1 MKIAIGSDHAGVKL
15 KDRIEHLL
23 DELKVVYRDCGTNGT
38 DPVDYPV
45 YGAKV
50 AEAVS
55 TGQTDRGILVC
66 GSGIGMSIV
75 ANKFPGVRAA
85 LCTDPDLAKSS
96 RAHNDANVLVLG
108 ERVLDPEQGLSIVKA
123 WLETPFDGGRHS
135 RRINKIVELEQRLNG
150 GTPGRLASPLSTVD
164 PDIFAAIQAEARR
177 EEEKIVLIAS
187 ENYVSR
193 AVLEAQGSVLTNK
206 YAEGYPGRRYYGGCE
221 FVDQAEAL
229 AIERAKAVFG
239 AEHANVQPH
248 SGSQANMAIYL
259 SMLKPG
265 DVVLGMSL
273 AHGGH
278 LTHGSPVN
286 FSGLLFTIVSYG
298 VNKETGR
305 IDDDEVEAIAL
316 EHRPKLIIAG
326 GSAYARTLDFKRFR
340 ATADRVGAL
349 FMADIAH
356 PAGLIAAG
364 IHPSPV
370 PYADFVTTTT
380 HKTLRGPRGG
390 MVLCK
395 ATHAKAIDKILF
407 PGIQG
412 GPLMHVIAAKA
423 VALKE
428 AMSPE
433 FVAYQRGVVQ
443 NAQCLA
449 AGLQARGYD
458 IVTGGTDTHLFLVDL
473 RSKGLTGK
481 EAESALDAAGITLN
495 KNAVPFDDKP
505 PAVTSGMRIGTPSVT
520 TRGMGPAEMEQIAA
534 MIDRV
539 LSRRTETAVVSDT
552 AAEVRRLCER
562 FPVYRNAPR

>member
-1 MKIAIGSDHAGVKL
+1 MKIAIGSDHAGVGL
-15 KDRIEHLL
+15 KDRIGALL
-23 DELKVVYRDCGTNGT
+23 TELGQSVEDLGTNGIE
-38 DPVDYPV
+38 PVDYPV

-55 TGQTDRGILVC
+55 TGAVERGILVC
-66 GSGIGMSIV
+66 GSGVGMSIV

-85 LCTDPDLAKSS
+85 LCTDPQLARSS

-108 ERVLDPEQGLSIVKA
+108 ERVLDPENGMAIVKA
-123 WLETPFDGGRHS
+123 WLETPFDGGRHA
-135 RRINKIVELEQRLNG
+135 RRLQKIEELERRFHPRPERAPMSAL
-150 GTPGRLASPLSTVD
+150 RTVD
-164 PDIFAAIQAEARR
+164 PDVYEAIQSEARR
-177 EEEKIVLIAS
+177 EEEKIILIAS
-187 ENYVSR
+187 ENYVSP
-193 AVLEAQGSVLTNK
+193 AVMEAQGSVLTNK
-206 YAEGYPGRRYYGGCE
+206 YAEGYPAKRYYGGCE
-221 FVDQAEAL
+221 FVDRAESL

-248 SGSQANMAIYL
+248 SGSQANMAVYL
-259 SMLKPG
+259 AMLKPG
-265 DVVLGMSL
+265 DTVMGMSL

-286 FSGLLFTIVSYG
+286 FSGLLFRIVSYG
-298 VNKETGR
+298 VNKDTGL
-305 IDDDEVEAIAL
+305 IDDDEVERLAV
-316 EHRPKLIIAG
+316 EHRPKMIIVG
-326 GSAYARTLDFKRFR
+326 GSAYARIPDFKRFR
-340 ATADRVGAL
+340 AAADKVGAL
-349 FMADIAH
+349 LMADIAH

-364 IHPSPV
+364 LHPSPV

-395 ATHAKAIDKILF
+395 AAHARAIDKVLF

-428 AMSPE
+428 AMSE
-433 FVAYQRGVVQ
+433 DFIAYQRRTLE
-443 NAQCLA
+443 NARALA
-449 AGLQARGYD
+449 AGLTSRGYQL
-458 IVTGGTDTHLFLVDL
+458 VTGGTDTHLFLVDL

-481 EAESALDAAGITLN
+481 DAEAALDAAGITLN

-505 PAVTSGMRIGTPSVT
+505 PAVTSGIRIGSPSVT
-520 TRGMGPAEMEQIAA
+520 SRGMGVSEMEQIAA

-539 LSRRTETAVVSDT
+539 LTKGSDPAVIADT
-552 AAEVRRLCER
+552 AASVKRLCER
-562 FPVYRNAPR
+562 FPVYKRH

>member
-1 MKIAIGSDHAGVKL
+1 MMKIAIGSDHAGVGL
-15 KDRIEHLL
+15 KDRIGALL
-23 DELKVVYRDCGTNGT
+23 AQLGQSVQDLGTNGIE
-38 DPVDYPV
+38 PVDYPV
-45 YGAKV
+45 YGARV

-55 TGQTDRGILVC
+55 TGAVERGILVC
-66 GSGIGMSIV
+66 GSGVGMSIV

-85 LCTDPDLAKSS
+85 LCSDPQVARTS

-108 ERVLDPEQGLSIVKA
+108 ERVLDAEGGLAIVRA
-123 WLETPFDGGRHS
+123 WLDTPFDGGRHA
-135 RRINKIVELEQRLNG
+135 RRLQKIEELERRFHPRPESESMSALK
-150 GTPGRLASPLSTVD
+150 AVD
-164 PDIFAAIQAEARR
+164 PEIHEAIQSEARR
-177 EEEKIVLIAS
+177 EEEKIILIAS

-206 YAEGYPGRRYYGGCE
+206 YAEGYPAKRYYGGCE
-221 FVDQAEAL
+221 FVDRAEAL
-229 AIERAKAVFG
+229 AIERAKALFH

-248 SGSQANMAIYL
+248 SGSQANMAVYL
-259 SMLKPG
+259 AMLKPG
-265 DVVLGMSL
+265 DTVMGMSL

-286 FSGLLFTIVSYG
+286 FSGLLFRIVSYG
-298 VNKETGR
+298 VGKDTGL
-305 IDDDEVEAIAL
+305 IDDDEVERLAM
-316 EHRPKLIIAG
+316 EHRPKLIIVG
-326 GSAYARTLDFKRFR
+326 GSAYARIPDFKRFR
-340 ATADRVGAL
+340 ATADKVGAWL
-349 FMADIAH
+349 MADIAH

-364 IHPSPV
+364 LHPNPV

-390 MVLCK
+390 MILCK
-395 ATHAKAIDKILF
+395 AAHAKAIDKVMF

-428 AMSPE
+428 AMSPD
-433 FVAYQRGVVQ
+433 FSAYQRAVLE
-443 NAQCLA
+443 NARTLCSALKS
-449 AGLQARGYD
+449 RGYH

-481 EAESALDAAGITLN
+481 DAEASLDAAGITLN

-505 PAVTSGMRIGTPSVT
+505 PAVTSGIRIGTPSVT
-520 TRGMGPAEMEQIAA
+520 TRGMGAAEMERIAA

-539 LSRRTETAVVSDT
+539 LTQGSDPSVIADTKAAV
-552 AAEVRRLCER
+552 RGLCER
-562 FPVYRNAPR
+562 FPVYRGK